1 MAKDVVC
8 GKEIDEGQARAETSL
23 TAYGA
28 SEVDPEP
35 GTRIFHDG
43 NWMYFCGLDCRTKFL
58 ASPDKFIS

>member
-28 SEVDPEP
+28 SEVDPEQ

-43 NWMYFCGLDCRTKFL
+43 NWMYFCGLDCRAKFL